1 MRHLLR
7 TSDLSATDLRTILD
21 RAERFR
27 AEPLHAE
34 RALAG
39 QTVVLYFDK
48 PSTRTRISTC
58 AAVTRMG
65 GHPLVVGPTEL
76 QLGRGETLEDTA
88 RVMSRFASAL
98 VVRTFADETVRRLA
112 EAATIPVV
120 NALTDGH
127 HPLQSLADLQTIEQ
141 HLGAVREQKVAWV
154 GDGNNVAHSLMEAVA
169 LAGGRIDVAI
179 PEGYEPDSAVVAR
192 AQQIAR
198 EQGGEVRIVR
208 DPREAVAGATAV
220 CADVFVSMGDPEEE
234 RDRRL
239 ADLAAYQVD
248 AALMAA
254 AAPGARFLHC
264 LPAHRGEEVTAEVI
278 DGPASV
284 VFDQAENRLHT
295 VAAVLYTLTRDARG
309 PRRP

>member
-1 MRHLLR
+1 MRHLLQ
-7 TSDLSATDLRTILD
+7 TADLTPADLRTLLD

-34 RALAG
+34 RALTG

-65 GHPLVVGPTEL
+65 GHPLVVGPQEL

-88 RVMSRFASAL
+88 AVMSRFAAAL
-98 VVRTFADETVRRLA
+98 VVRTFADETVQRLA
-112 EAATIPVV
+112 EAATIPVI

-127 HPLQSLADLQTIEQ
+127 HPLQSLADLLTMEQ
-141 HLGAVREQKVAWV
+141 HLGPVAELKVAWV
-154 GDGNNVAHSLMEAVA
+154 GDGNNVAHSLMEAVV
-169 LAGGRIDVAI
+169 LAGGRIDLAV
-179 PEGYEPDSAVVAR
+179 PRGYDPDADVLARCERIAAQTGGAVR
-192 AQQIAR
+192 L
-198 EQGGEVRIVR
+198 VR
-208 DPREAVAGATAV
+208 DPVEAVRGANAI
-220 CADVFVSMGDPEEE
+220 CADVFVSMGDPDEE
-234 RDRRL
+234 RARRL
-239 ADLAAYQVD
+239 DDLAPYRVD
-248 AALMAA
+248 DTLMQQ
-254 AAPGARFLHC
+254 AAPGAKFLHC

-295 VAAVLYTLTRDARG
+295 VAAVLYELTRPGA
-309 PRRP
+309 